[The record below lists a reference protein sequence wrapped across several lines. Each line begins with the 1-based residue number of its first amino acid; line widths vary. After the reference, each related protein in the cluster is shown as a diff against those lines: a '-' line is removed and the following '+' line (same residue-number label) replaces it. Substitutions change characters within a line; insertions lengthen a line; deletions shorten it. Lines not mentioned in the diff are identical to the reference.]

1 MHRVLEAAHMATL
14 HSYAAIAFSSCDR
27 RDVEASRPAVAFDE
41 ETGHWPPVFTFGVST
56 DADILG

>member
-1 MHRVLEAAHMATL
+1 MATL